1 LTNKTRV
8 AISRWMLLFG
18 LVMVVFLWV
27 LRPVA
32 GIISLAVV
40 LLAYNLAIT
49 LSPKLHEALTENKA
63 RRKEKLQSLMRT
75 KRDKTETTGP
85 SSFTPTHYL
94 LSSSLDP
101 PICRLV
107 DKESFVVG
115 RDVGCDL
122 RIAGDGS
129 VSGQHCRITFG
140 SHSRQYYVE
149 DLRSSLGTYV
159 GTKRLEANAPE
170 KLMDEAEI
178 FISNLRF
185 TFTRTPLIG
194 ATGKGG
200 YTGGAGMGGQVVDG
214 LTRPEQAGMMLTLS
228 ISHDGT
234 TQTRTEVISGSYTIG
249 RSAQCKLVLSG
260 DPYVGRR
267 HAMILVQDGQVSVQ
281 DLNAQNG
288 TYVGET
294 RIPSG
299 QTAPV
304 ANGDMLRIGHHYIQV
319 NY

>member
-1 LTNKTRV
+1 LTNKTLV
-8 AISRWMLLFG
+8 SISRLVLLFG
-18 LVMVVFLWV
+18 LAMVVFLWV

-32 GIISLAVV
+32 GIISLVAV

-49 LSPKLHEALTENKA
+49 LSPRLHGALAENKE
-63 RRKEKLQSLMRT
+63 RRKKMLQSLMHT
-75 KRDKTETTGP
+75 KKDKTVTTGP
-85 SSFTPTHYL
+85 ASFMPTHYL
-94 LSSSLDP
+94 VSSSLDP

-115 RDVGCDL
+115 RDAGCDL

-129 VSGQHCRITFG
+129 VSGQHCRITYG
-140 SHSRQYYVE
+140 AHSRQYYVE
-149 DLRSSLGTYV
+149 DLRSSLGTFV

-178 FISNLRF
+178 FISSLRF
-185 TFTRTPLIG
+185 TFTRTPLVG
-194 ATGKGG
+194 ASGQGAYG
-200 YTGGAGMGGQVVDG
+200 GGAGMAGQVVDG
-214 LTRPEQAGMMLTLS
+214 FTRPEQAGMMLTLS
-228 ISHDGT
+228 VSHGDAT
-234 TQTRTEVISGSYTIG
+234 HTRTAVVSSGYTIG
-249 RSAQCKLVLSG
+249 RSAQCALVLSD

-267 HAMILVQDGQVSVQ
+267 HAMLSVQDGQVSVQ

-294 RIPSG
+294 RIPPG
-299 QTAPV
+299 QTVPL
-304 ANGDMLRIGHHYIQV
+304 ANGDMLRVGRHYIQV